1 MTPTR
6 YFVCQV
12 AQAFGYNRRAQRMGE
27 AASEM
32 HLLREA
38 EAHLGSVVWEQ
49 VEHVDALSVE
59 YWNLRKL
66 SRDRKRVDEALGKLE
81 KLLEKAHDE
90 RAELLSNA
98 SGDAPELLQ
107 KRTELMLELEGFA
120 VERDRIVSE
129 ARELRRVHT
138 GIKTKLE
145 VMLSE
150 HGPDVRERDEFQ
162 QGRQRL
168 EEIRQQFDII
178 KQRREKIGQAIAEG
192 DRILDEVDAKISEF
206 RGKRREKASEAFQ
219 LIGERNKDLSL
230 LRAERGLIDTQMRQ
244 LFGEIGRY
252 VSRFAHQNP
261 ACAEATKQH
270 RNLIDVMRAL
280 RNSIALNHKLSGS
293 Q

>member
-90 RAELLSNA
+90 RAELLSTA

-107 KRTELMLELEGFA
+107 KRNQLMLELEGFA

-145 VMLSE
+145 VMLAE
-150 HGPDVRERDEFQ
+150 QGPGVRERDEFQ

-168 EEIRQQFDII
+168 EEIRQQFDTI
-178 KQRREKIGQAIAEG
+178 KQRREQIGQAIAEG
-192 DRILDEVDAKISEF
+192 DRILDEVDAKISES

-261 ACAEATKQH
+261 ACTEATKKH

-280 RNSIALNHKLSGS
+280 RNSIALNHKLAGN